1 MDRRAAAVTLA
12 DVAAAAGVSVGTA
25 SKALN
30 GRGQLREQTRTR
42 VEAAADRLGFRAN
55 SLARGLVSGRSF
67 TVGLITTD
75 SFGRFTLPVLL
86 GAEDAL
92 GSGQMSVFLCDGRGD
107 PIREQHYLRGLL
119 SRKVD
124 GVLVTGRRSDPRPPI
139 GRDLPIPVV
148 YAFSQSE
155 DGEDC
160 SLISDDRQ
168 AGALAVGHLIA
179 TGRSRIAHITG
190 PEDFLAV
197 GERAAGALD
206 ALGHAGLSLRGPG
219 VLYGSWSEAWGRQ
232 GMQMVLHADPSVDSV
247 FCGSDQ
253 VARGAVDAAQAAGR
267 SVPGDIA
274 VIGVDNWEPMAAGCR
289 PPLSTVDLRLEAMG
303 RQAAGHLLAAIDGHA
318 AHGVH
323 RLPGRLVVRE
333 ST

>member
-1 MDRRAAAVTLA
+1 MDRRTVAVTLG

-30 GRGQLREQTRTR
+30 GRGQLRGQTRAR
-42 VEAAADRLGFRAN
+42 VEAAAARLGFRPN
-55 SLARGLVSGRSF
+55 SLARALVSGRSF

-92 GSGQMSVFLCDGRGD
+92 GAGQISVFLCDGRGD

-139 GRDLPIPVV
+139 GSQLPIPVV
-148 YAFSQSE
+148 YAYSQSE
-155 DGEDC
+155 AADDC
-160 SLISDDRQ
+160 SLISDDAQVGRM
-168 AGALAVGHLIA
+168 AVAHLIA
-179 TGRSRIAHITG
+179 AGRRRIAHITG
-190 PEDFLAV
+190 PDNFLAV
-197 GERAAGALD
+197 TERAAGAID
-206 ALGHAGLSLRGPG
+206 ALNVSGLPLGGPG
-219 VLYGSWSEAWGRQ
+219 VLCGSWSEAWGRQ
-232 GMQMVLHADPSVDSV
+232 AMSMVLRADPSVDAV

-253 VARGAVDAAQAAGR
+253 VARGAVDAAQGAGR
-267 SVPGDIA
+267 SVPDDIA

-289 PPLSTVDLRLEAMG
+289 PPLSTVDLQLETLG
-303 RQAAGHLLAAIDGHA
+303 RQAAAHLLDAIDGRPV
-318 AHGVH
+318 HGVH
-323 RLPGRLVVRE
+323 RLPGRLVIRD